1 VDLATTHPTKQFFI
15 TNKTKPSISHL
26 NPFPMN
32 NSLSA
37 ESFSKDK
44 KRTTVTERVKV
55 DRDQEMTNR
64 LLQPLNKHS
73 KSRLLPL
80 ELAVSKAGG

>member
-1 VDLATTHPTKQFFI
+1 MDLATTHPTKQFFI

-37 ESFSKDK
+37 ESFTKDNK
-44 KRTTVTERVKV
+44 QKVTERVKV
-55 DRDQEMTNR
+55 YRDQEMTNR

>member
-37 ESFSKDK
+37 ESFTKDNK
-44 KRTTVTERVKV
+44 QKVTERVKV